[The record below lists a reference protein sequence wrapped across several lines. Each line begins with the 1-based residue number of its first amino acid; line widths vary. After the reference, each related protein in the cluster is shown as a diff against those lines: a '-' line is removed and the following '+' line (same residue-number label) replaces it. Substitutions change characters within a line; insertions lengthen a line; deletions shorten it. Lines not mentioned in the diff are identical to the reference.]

1 MGSAGAALAA
11 GPEFKKPN
19 MPPVE
24 AAGVVAASLG
34 GGTGAT
40 AAFLGAATALI
51 VGATVIATS
60 FSVIALG
67 SLGSN
72 KSPSLDESSWVK
84 KSKNPGVGAF
94 VTGAFPAAF
103 AAASLICCFDR
114 VLDASTLRSAMDG
127 LAAIIWFLTASSL
140 TSWSNSAL
148 RLIAAADTASPSFS
162 WSLAV
167 GVMKALAT
175 AGGPVGFASGSPG
188 LTKDG
193 SLVKKEKS
201 PPGAGAFFTGVGA
214 GGWGTDFVTAVTVFL
229 AIAMAGAVFS
239 SDSDASG
246 GVKKLN
252 IPFDDSAAAATSG
265 FLMGEPEGILSS
277 DDLAASAFAEAKDG
291 RAAIIA
297 FFASI
302 SSGSCL
308 NIAMFSPS
316 GDLRTSFFT
325 SALPGVVAGVMNAF
339 AIAGGAVG

>member
-1 MGSAGAALAA
+1 
-11 GPEFKKPN
+11 
-19 MPPVE
+19 MPPE
-24 AAGVVAASLG
+24 AAGVVTATLG

-60 FSVIALG
+60 FSVMALG

-84 KSKNPGVGAF
+84 KSKNPGAGAF

-103 AAASLICCFDR
+103 AAASLICCLER
-114 VLDASTLRSAMDG
+114 VLEASTLRSAMDG
-127 LAAIIWFLTASSL
+127 LAAIIWFFTASSL

-239 SDSDASG
+239 SGSDASG

-252 IPFDDSAAAATSG
+252 IPFDDSAAATSG
-265 FLMGEPEGILSS
+265 FLMGAPEGILSS

>member
-1 MGSAGAALAA
+1 
-11 GPEFKKPN
+11 
-19 MPPVE
+19 MPPE
-24 AAGVVAASLG
+24 AAGVVAATFG

-51 VGATVIATS
+51 VGTTVIATS
-60 FSVIALG
+60 FSVMALG

-72 KSPSLDESSWVK
+72 KSPPSLDESSWVK

-94 VTGAFPAAF
+94 VTGALPAAF

-148 RLIAAADTASPSFS
+148 RLIAAADSPSFS

-193 SLVKKEKS
+193 SLVKNEKS
-201 PPGAGAFFTGVGA
+201 PPGAGAFFIGVGA
-214 GGWGTDFVTAVTVFL
+214 GGWATDFVTTGTVFL
-229 AIAMAGAVFS
+229 AITMAGAVFS
-239 SDSDASG
+239 SGSDASG

-252 IPFDDSAAAATSG
+252 IPFDDSAAATSG
-265 FLMGEPEGILSS
+265 FLTGATEGILSS

-325 SALPGVVAGVMNAF
+325 SALPGVVVGVMNAF